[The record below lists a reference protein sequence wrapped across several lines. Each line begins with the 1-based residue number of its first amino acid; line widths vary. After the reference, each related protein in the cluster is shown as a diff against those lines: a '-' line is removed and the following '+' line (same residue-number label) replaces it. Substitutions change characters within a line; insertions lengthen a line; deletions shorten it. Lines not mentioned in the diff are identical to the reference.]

1 MWALL
6 STRVRTWLAVAVL
19 VPIIRAVLRQIAARR
34 PGSPMAARLNQTDQ
48 FLGRFGKQGKQRRR
62 RR

>member
-19 VPIIRAVLRQIAARR
+19 VPIIRAVLRKVAGRN
-34 PGSPMAARLNQTDQ
+34 PTSPMAGRLRQTDD
-48 FLGRFGKQGKQRRR
+48 FLGRFGKQRKRRR
-62 RR
+62 